1 MLKLLGIIFIIIC
14 GAGIGAKASGDL
26 KKQTELCI
34 SVRTFLSE
42 LGILMRYKGDTL
54 FMLISEL
61 SERQSIQELKFLS
74 CVLDNMSSGM
84 TFPYAWKNALSD
96 DTLLSPELTELLL
109 KFGESL
115 GTSDIEGQLMSIERS
130 EEELSGIYENA
141 LSIYRRKGRLY
152 RSIGLL
158 GGITA
163 ALLLC

>member
-54 FMLISEL
+54 FVLISEL

-74 CVLDNMSSGM
+74 RVIDNMSSGM
-84 TFPYAWKNALSD
+84 TFPYAWKTALSD
-96 DTLLSPELTELLL
+96 DALLSPELTELLL